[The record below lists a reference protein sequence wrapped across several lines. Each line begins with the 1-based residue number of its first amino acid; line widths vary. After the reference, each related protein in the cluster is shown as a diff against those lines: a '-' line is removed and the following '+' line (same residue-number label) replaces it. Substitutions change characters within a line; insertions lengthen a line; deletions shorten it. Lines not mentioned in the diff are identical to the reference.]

1 MKTLNGINHV
11 QNTPVTTILLTKHF
25 WDTATVPLSHFSWK
39 TLSNRR
45 NSTTPSGIGAKGC
58 PPTISPCSCWTHQK
72 GLEHLCQGI
81 SCLIRDPGTK
91 KGHWTSHQSIFFLRK
106 KCSRVLRSSLGFR
119 KQENW
124 NEVVVAIQPLV
135 SLLCKFHYKLREE
148 QQQNLPHTFWSTRAQ
163 SCSTTAQG
171 LLSETA
177 QGTYQ

>member
-45 NSTTPSGIGAKGC
+45 NSTTPSGIGATGC
-58 PPTISPCSCWTHQK
+58 PTISPCSCWTHQK

-91 KGHWTSHQSIFFLRK
+91 KRHWTSHQSIFFFK
-106 KCSRVLRSSLGFR
+106 KKMRPSAKILLGIQEAGELEQSGGCHSTSGFTSL
-119 KQENW
+119 Q
-124 NEVVVAIQPLV
+124 V
-135 SLLCKFHYKLREE
+135 SL
-148 QQQNLPHTFWSTRAQ
+148 
-163 SCSTTAQG
+163 
-171 LLSETA
+171 
-177 QGTYQ
+177 